1 MAKTSPKP
9 GNDQERE
16 QLQNQCVE
24 CLHTEN
30 VVRRQRLY
38 SFRSL
43 TLIALLIPQEYSQ
56 EFDAITVWAVILE
69 KGVLGE

>member
-1 MAKTSPKP
+1 MAETSPKP

-16 QLQNQCVE
+16 QSQNQCVE
-24 CLHTEN
+24 SLHTKN

-38 SFRSL
+38 SFLSL

-56 EFDAITVWAVILE
+56 EFDVITVWAVILE